1 MSSTLKGNILGTG
14 QLEQLIY
21 DAINFFGCSDGYK
34 GSVDPCE
41 AQRIYSQRLA
51 NAISQAVALGV
62 QQYLNNNVKTV
73 NLPTQESSGGLDNPH
88 VHPNLPQFDLTA
100 P

>member
-1 MSSTLKGNILGTG
+1 MSGILKGNILGTG
-14 QLEQLIY
+14 ELENLIF
-21 DAINFFGCSDGYK
+21 DAINFFGCSNGYQ

-51 NAISQAVALGV
+51 NAISQAVAIGV
-62 QQYLNNNVKTV
+62 QQYLSQTVKTI
-73 NLPTQESSGGLDNPH
+73 NQPTLEGSGGMDNPH
-88 VHPNLPQFDLTA
+88 PHPNVPQFDLNA